1 MKNNKIL
8 PFNLRKHLGR
18 CFKFAWK
25 GIRTFYAEEY
35 NARIHSIL
43 AITVIIAGFC
53 FNITKTEWAIVVI
66 CCGLVI
72 AAEAVNTAIERLVDL
87 VSPDY
92 HPLAGKIKDMAA
104 GAVLICAIASAIVG
118 LIIFTPCFFVLI
130 KRIVLYIIL

>member
-1 MKNNKIL
+1 MRGQINKP
-8 PFNLRKHLGR
+8 PFNLQKHFGG

-25 GIRTFYAEEY
+25 GICIFFTEEY

-43 AITVIIAGFC
+43 AIIVIISGFY
-53 FNITKTEWAIVVI
+53 FDITKTEWAIVTI

-72 AAEAVNTAIERLVDL
+72 AAEAINTAIERLVDL

-92 HPLAGKIKDMAA
+92 HPLAGKIKDIAA

-118 LIIFTPCFFVLI
+118 LIIFIPCFFALI
-130 KRIVLYIIL
+130 NK

>member
-1 MKNNKIL
+1 MQKNNKPI
-8 PFNLRKHLGR
+8 FNLRKHLGK

-25 GIRTFYAEEY
+25 GVHIFFTEEY

-43 AITVIIAGFC
+43 AIIVIIAGF
-53 FNITKTEWAIVVI
+53 FLNITKTEWTIVII

-72 AAEAVNTAIERLVDL
+72 AAEAINTAIERLVDL

-92 HPLAGKIKDMAA
+92 HPLAGKIKDIAA

-118 LIIFTPCFFVLI
+118 LIIFVPCIFVLI
-130 KRIVLYIIL
+130 NR

>member
-1 MKNNKIL
+1 MGKNNKL
-8 PFNLRKHLGR
+8 PFNLRKHLGK

-25 GIRTFYAEEY
+25 GIHIFFAEEY

-43 AITVIIAGFC
+43 AIMVILTGFY
-53 FNITKTEWAIVVI
+53 FNITKTEWIIVII

-72 AAEAVNTAIERLVDL
+72 AAEAINTAIERLVDL

-104 GAVLICAIASAIVG
+104 GAVLICAIVSAIAG
-118 LIIFTPCFFVLI
+118 FIIFVP
-130 KRIVLYIIL
+130 YIIS